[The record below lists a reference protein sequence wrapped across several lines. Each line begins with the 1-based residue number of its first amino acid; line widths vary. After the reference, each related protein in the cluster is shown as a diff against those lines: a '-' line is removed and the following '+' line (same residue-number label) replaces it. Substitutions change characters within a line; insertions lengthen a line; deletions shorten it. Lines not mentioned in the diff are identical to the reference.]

1 MAQEKPK
8 KNGKDKAAPKTLS
21 LTISVGK
28 ATALGVLVVFVVAW
42 AFVLGVVVGRGY
54 RPEKAVPEIERI
66 MPAQPVQ
73 NGTADL
79 GVLKPEELNYMDQL
93 SKTPPI
99 PPKAAQAAKEATEK
113 AVRDAAAK
121 AAKQKK
127 DEAAKAAK
135 EAKAGAAKGT
145 AGKTEAAKPAGATAQ
160 KTVPAPAPVAT
171 PAPVA
176 LPMQAQKSVQQVAK
190 APEVPT
196 VDAPGQRF
204 AYVYQ
209 VAAVDTPAGAQA
221 LVAKIKSVGLFAS
234 VEPTAVGG
242 KTWHRVLVQFRGTPE
257 ETRDMK
263 DRLAKAGFERVI
275 MKSKNPI

>member
-1 MAQEKPK
+1 MAQEKLK
-8 KNGKDKAAPKTLS
+8 KNGKDKAPPKTLS
-21 LTISVGK
+21 LTISMGK

-54 RPEKAVPEIERI
+54 RPERAVPEIERI
-66 MPAQPVQ
+66 MPSQPVQ

-113 AVRDAAAK
+113 AARDAAAK

-127 DEAAKAAK
+127 DEAAKAAR
-135 EAKAGAAKGT
+135 EAKAGKP
-145 AGKTEAAKPAGATAQ
+145 EAAKPAGATAQ
-160 KTVPAPAPVAT
+160 KAVPAPAPVAT
-171 PAPVA
+171 PAPA
-176 LPMQAQKSVQQVAK
+176 ASPMQAQKSVQQVAK
-190 APEVPT
+190 APEAPMA
-196 VDAPGQRF
+196 DSPGQRF

-209 VAAVDTPAGAQA
+209 VAAVDTPAGAQT

-234 VEPTAVGG
+234 VEPTTVGG

-263 DRLAKAGFERVI
+263 DRLAKAGFDRVI